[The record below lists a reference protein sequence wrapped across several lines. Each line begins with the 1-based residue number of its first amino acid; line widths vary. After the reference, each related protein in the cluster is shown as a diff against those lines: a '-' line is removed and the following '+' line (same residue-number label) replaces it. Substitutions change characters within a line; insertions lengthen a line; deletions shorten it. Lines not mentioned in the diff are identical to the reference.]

1 MNFLY
6 AIFFGAG
13 MAGFVY
19 SRMGR
24 RIGYG
29 NSQNVWVVVGVTFVL
44 TTIIFYTILAFILK
58 P

>member
-1 MNFLY
+1 
-6 AIFFGAG
+6 